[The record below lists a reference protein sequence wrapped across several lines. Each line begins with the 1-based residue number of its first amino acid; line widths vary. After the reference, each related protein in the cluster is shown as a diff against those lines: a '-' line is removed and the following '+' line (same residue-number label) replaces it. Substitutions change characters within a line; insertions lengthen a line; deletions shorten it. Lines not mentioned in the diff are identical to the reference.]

1 MKSTI
6 LALSIAAFASSV
18 LADVAVFVR
27 EDMVRGQSEKDVK
40 QCSYNFKGKH
50 IYTRIPLMD
59 KCPST
64 FEPM

>member
-1 MKSTI
+1 MKSTL
-6 LALSIAAFASSV
+6 LALCIVTFASTV

-27 EDMVRGQSEKDVK
+27 EDIVRGASGKDVK
-40 QCSYNFKGKH
+40 QCTYSFKGKH

>member
-6 LALSIAAFASSV
+6 LALCIAAFASTV

-27 EDMVRGQSEKDVK
+27 EDIVRGQSGKDVK
-40 QCSYNFKGKH
+40 QCTYSFKGKH

-59 KCPST
+59 KCPGT